1 MTSVASTGRK
11 RPPAPTRPPAFR
23 LSEFLPYRLAVLAD
37 VTSEAF
43 AQIYREQFK
52 LTIPEWRV
60 LATIAEVPRVRAKD
74 VGAARHLPKTAV
86 SRAVASLGRRGL
98 LKVDVNAH
106 DKRESFLSLSAKGRA
121 LHAEIV
127 PYAVAFAEGLVADLT
142 REERQALQRA
152 LDKLGAIATPGHD
165 ASS

>member
-1 MTSVASTGRK
+1 MGVASTRDK
-11 RPPAPTRPPAFR
+11 SVRTPPRRPAFR
-23 LSEFLPYRLAVLAD
+23 LGEFLPYQLAVLAD

-43 AQIYREQFK
+43 AQIYRERFK

-60 LATIAEVPRVRAKD
+60 LATVAEAPRVRAKD

-98 LKVDVNAH
+98 LKVDVNAD
-106 DKRESFLSLSAKGRA
+106 DKRESLLSLSAKGRA

-127 PYAVAFAEGLVADLT
+127 PYAVAFAEGLVAGLT
-142 REERQALQRA
+142 REERQALRSA
-152 LDKLGAIATPGHD
+152 LDKLGAIATPQGA